1 LQRDLSSSLLLNFQL
16 AIAMN
21 NSSASSSSNLSQGL
35 VILTTLFV
43 VIGTVIYFNLPKSSA
58 SPASSSENKSNK
70 QSKDEKRER
79 APSNLE
85 DKYPAGKMSIYFA
98 SQTGT
103 AEGFARTIMAEAHK
117 VGFEAKMIDLEDF
130 EPEQVQ
136 NARLAV
142 FLVATYGEGDPTD
155 NSAKFYKWLKNE
167 DQSLPSDFLS
177 SLQFT
182 VFGLGNSQ
190 YENYNKMGRDFN
202 EKLALLGAER
212 VFDYGEGDDDA
223 TLEDDFENW
232 KGIVMPA
239 LAKRYRPSSSIPI
252 ALDDAISEKVHLTYD
267 VRTSKPV
274 SSPKIPSSNLISTTS
289 KYFFSCHPVTVT
301 KNKEMRT
308 PADGGH
314 TVHMEFDLTNTG
326 VKYFTA
332 DNLAV
337 VPNNNETVVNQFAS
351 TCGGFDLD
359 QYISIVPAAEAKEES
374 IPFKHPFPNPCSLR
388 DVFTLYLDIDSIPR
402 KSALERLIPYVTDE
416 NQASWLKELV
426 SKENREVY
434 NHSIEEEGRTYASI
448 LSNELSSCVI
458 PLADLFHLIPLI
470 QPRYYTISSSSSC
483 HPNSVHLTVS
493 VVERKA
499 PSGRVIKGFCSSFL
513 YDMSVAQRSQCRVF
527 SRESLFRLP
536 EDVRTPIIMI
546 GPGSGIAPMRA
557 LLQER
562 EFQAKKAGVPF
573 TEMTNIL
580 YFGCKGRNFDFIYQ
594 DELEDSLN
602 RGVLTSLKVA
612 FSREQAKKVYVQ
624 NLMSEPEN
632 ASELVRLVMDQGAHI
647 FVCGGTGMGTTVGE
661 VFTQIIAQ
669 EKGDS
674 NLNYCESYRIHFSL
688 FAVGISHDEASA
700 ILKAKHKNKMYKQE
714 LWSV

>member
-1 LQRDLSSSLLLNFQL
+1 
-16 AIAMN
+16 MN
-21 NSSASSSSNLSQGL
+21 NSSSSSSNLSQGL
-35 VILTTLFV
+35 ILMTTVFVI
-43 VIGTVIYFNLPKSSA
+43 IGTVIYFTLPKSS
-58 SPASSSENKSNK
+58 SSSSSSSSSTSTS
-70 QSKDEKRER
+70 SKNQHQKNEKRER

-85 DKYPAGKMSIYFA
+85 EKYPAGKMSIYFA

-136 NARLAV
+136 NARLGV

-167 DQSLPSDFLS
+167 DHNLPSDFLS
-177 SLQFT
+177 KLQFT

-190 YENYNKMGRDFN
+190 YENYNKMGREFN
-202 EKLALLGAER
+202 EKIAELGGER

-232 KGIVMPA
+232 KSIVMPA

-252 ALDDAISEKVHLTYD
+252 ALNESISEKVHLTYD
-267 VRTSKPV
+267 VQKCQPV
-274 SSPKIPSSNLISTTS
+274 SSPTIPSSNLINTTS
-289 KYFFSCHPVTVT
+289 KYFFSCHPVTIT

-337 VPNNNETVVNQFAS
+337 VPDNNENVVNQFAS
-351 TCGGFDLD
+351 TCGGYDLN
-359 QYISIVPAAEAKEES
+359 QYISVVPAAEADEES

-402 KSALERLIPYVTDE
+402 KSALERLIPYVTDA
-416 NQASWLKELV
+416 NQVNWLKELV
-426 SKENREVY
+426 SKDNREVY
-434 NHSIEEEGRTYASI
+434 NHSIEEEGRTYTSI

-499 PSGRVIKGFCSSFL
+499 PSGRIVKGFCSSFL

-562 EFQAKKAGVPF
+562 EYQAKKAGIPF
-573 TEMTNIL
+573 TDMTNIL
-580 YFGCKGRNFDFIYQ
+580 YFGCKGRNFDYIYQ
-594 DELEDSLN
+594 EELEDALS
-602 RGVLTSLKVA
+602 RGVLTSLKLA

-624 NLMSEPEN
+624 NLMAEPEN
-632 ASELVRLVMDQGAHI
+632 AAELVRLVMDQGAHI

-669 EKGDS
+669 EKGEILPHFVVLS
-674 NLNYCESYRIHFSL
+674 CESHISLLSLPSLRHFSR
-688 FAVGISHDEASA
+688 
-700 ILKAKHKNKMYKQE
+700 
-714 LWSV
+714 